1 MSILSNFNIFIIFS
15 IIILSVYGQNN
26 NDLCPYMIN
35 VLCVKNILVDISYAA
50 KEINDI
56 AGTIQRDIVNII
68 RTFS

>member
-15 IIILSVYGQNN
+15 IIIISVYGQNN
-26 NDLCPYMIN
+26 NDLCPYMIS

-56 AGTIQRDIVNII
+56 ARTIQRDIVNII
-68 RTFS
+68 RIFS